1 MIRRSLVRQAILAV
15 LLIEFLCAV
24 GFVSTALWHEWRSRM
39 RSLDISLEGRADS
52 LIGAVQDAEDPE
64 NNVTVNPEEFTAPR
78 GDIFAVYNS
87 SGRLIGTSGGPAPEF
102 MACQKDGF
110 RDARFGGHRFR
121 LLEREAL
128 RIIDRDE
135 THGVGIRRPFTV
147 VYATTTNHLWHET
160 VEATE
165 FYLLVSLGLLCAT
178 ALVLIWLLRR
188 LLAPLEQ
195 LAVSASRITTD
206 TLQFEPPAAATRVAE
221 LVPLVQALSAMV
233 GRVREAFDRQHR
245 FINDAAHELKTA
257 VAVVRSSIQV
267 LSMRNRTAEEYRQ
280 GLDDVLSD
288 NERVEGLV
296 RQMLTL
302 ASFEDRNGAPR
313 DECNLAEEVR
323 SAAASLHSFA
333 ELQGVAVRCVLHEAK
348 TSLSADAARTLA
360 SNLILNA
367 LQHSHSGSEVV
378 VSVDLAPSGP
388 DAAEPRLATL
398 AVRDSGSGIAPEN
411 MERVFERFF
420 REDSSRSRATGGA
433 GLGLAICKSIV
444 NAAGGTIDVASE
456 LGKGT
461 EVTVTLPALR
471 TPAIAVK
478 PIESESAAADPTLRS
493 AGSTR

>member
-1 MIRRSLVRQAILAV
+1 V

-24 GFVSTALWHEWRSRM
+24 GFVSSAVWHEWRSRM
-39 RSLDISLEGRADS
+39 RALDVSLEGRADS

-64 NNVTVNPEEFTAPR
+64 SNVTVNPDEFTAPH
-78 GDIFAVYNS
+78 GDVFAVFNS
-87 SGRLIGTSGGPAPEF
+87 SGRLIGRSGDTVPDF
-102 MACQKDGF
+102 MVRQKDGF
-110 RDARFGGHRFR
+110 RDARIGGHRFR
-121 LLEREAL
+121 VLQREAL

-147 VYATTTNHLWHET
+147 VYATTTNHLWHEA
-160 VEATE
+160 VEATR
-165 FYLLVSLGLLCAT
+165 FYVLVIVGLLCAT

-206 TLQFEPPAAATRVAE
+206 ALAFDPPPAATRVAE
-221 LVPLVQALSAMV
+221 LVPLVQALTAMV
-233 GRVREAFDRQHR
+233 SRVREAFERQHR
-245 FINDAAHELKTA
+245 FINDAAHELKTS

-267 LSMRNRTAEEYRQ
+267 LGMRNRTADEYRQ

-296 RQMLTL
+296 RQMLAL
-302 ASFEDRNGAPR
+302 ASFEDRSGAPHG
-313 DECNLAEEVR
+313 ECNLAEEVQ
-323 SAAASLHSFA
+323 SAATSLRSFA
-333 ELQGVAVRCVLHEAK
+333 ELQGVTVRCALQEAVAG
-348 TSLSADAARTLA
+348 LSADAARTLA

-378 VSVDLAPSGP
+378 VSVDLAPSSLTS
-388 DAAEPRLATL
+388 AEPQWARLE
-398 AVRDSGSGIAPEN
+398 VRDSGSGIAPEN
-411 MERVFERFF
+411 LDRIFERFF

-444 NAAGGTIDVASE
+444 KAADGTIDVVSE

-461 EVTVTLPALR
+461 VVTVTLPAR
-471 TPAIAVK
+471 HASAVAN
-478 PIESESAAADPTLRS
+478 ESTGSQLAATDPTLRS
-493 AGSTR
+493 ATGSAAAR

>member
-1 MIRRSLVRQAILAV
+1 MKRNSLVRRAILSV
-15 LLIEFLCAV
+15 LLIELLCAV
-24 GFVSTALWHEWRSRM
+24 GILSTALWHEWHSRM

-64 NNVTVNPEEFTAPR
+64 DNVTVNPEEFTAPT
-78 GDIFAVYNS
+78 GDAFAVFNS
-87 SGRLIGTSGGPAPEF
+87 SGKLIGHAGEAMPDLLTR
-102 MACQKDGF
+102 QKDGL
-110 RDARFGGHRFR
+110 RDARHGNHRFR
-121 LLEREAL
+121 VLQREAL

-160 VEATE
+160 VEATQ
-165 FYLLVSLGLLCAT
+165 FYLMVSGGVLFLT
-178 ALVLIWLLRR
+178 ALVLVWLLRR

-195 LAVSASRITTD
+195 LAVSASHITTD
-206 TLQFEPPAAATRVAE
+206 ALAFEPPAAAERITE

-233 GRVREAFDRQHR
+233 ARVREAFERQHR

-280 GLDDVLSD
+280 GLDDVLQD

-302 ASFEDRNGAPR
+302 ASFEDRTAAAQGL
-313 DECNLAEEVR
+313 CNLAEEVR
-323 SAAASLHSFA
+323 AAAYSLRSFA
-333 ELQGVAVRCVLHEAK
+333 EMQGVVVRCALHDAHVG
-348 TSLSADAARTLA
+348 LAGDAARTLA

-367 LQHSHSGSEVV
+367 LQHSPAGAEVA
-378 VSVDLAPSGP
+378 VSVE
-388 DAAEPRLATL
+388 AEAGRVRLE
-398 AVRDSGSGIAPEN
+398 VRDSGSGIAPEN
-411 MERVFERFF
+411 LDRVFERFF

-444 NAAGGTIDVASE
+444 NAAHGTIEASSE

-461 EVTVTLPALR
+461 VVRVMLPSSL
-471 TPAIAVK
+471 
-478 PIESESAAADPTLRS
+478 AAAVVTGLGEAAAEDAAPR
-493 AGSTR
+493 AHGVA